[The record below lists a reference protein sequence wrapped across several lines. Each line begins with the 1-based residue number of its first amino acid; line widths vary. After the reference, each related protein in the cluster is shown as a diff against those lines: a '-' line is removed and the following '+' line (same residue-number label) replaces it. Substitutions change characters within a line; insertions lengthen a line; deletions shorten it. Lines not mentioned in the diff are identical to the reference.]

1 MSLVAIIMDS
11 DDNKVKVNWF
21 YIRKIILGTVR
32 GDQFLYILFEVG
44 YKYSSNCYNV
54 SFLILR
60 SFSLRVFL
68 LIYTISPF
76 SFLPS
81 MWIVDCLC

>member
-1 MSLVAIIMDS
+1 MIWVVIIMDL
-11 DDNKVKVNWF
+11 DVNKVKVNWF
-21 YIRKIILGTVR
+21 YIRKIILGTIR
-32 GDQFLYILFEVG
+32 GDQFLYILLELG
-44 YKYSSNCYNV
+44 YKYSSNCYSV

-60 SFSLRVFL
+60 SFPLSVFL

-81 MWIVDCLC
+81 T